1 MGFVENVPIVTAAE
15 IEEHTHE
22 EGLRRLDEASA
33 TVDGLC
39 AKATNAIMLA
49 LKLRGV
55 NPAHVQNVSDFKF
68 IACWWIAGTILAS
81 QPQSDESYSRK
92 AAFYLKKFEDG
103 VRTIFIEGPP
113 GDEASIGPPVPR
125 AFHLDE
131 EPTFARPTRNKRPGR
146 RLWPFWRSK

>member
-22 EGLRRLDEASA
+22 QDLRRLDQAAA
-33 TVDGLC
+33 TVDSLC

-55 NPAHVQNVSDFKF
+55 DPAHVQNVSDFKF
-68 IACWWIAGTILAS
+68 LACWWICGTILSS
-81 QPQSDESYSRK
+81 QPDDGLQKR
-92 AAFYLKKFEDG
+92 AAFYMKRFEEG
-103 VRTIFIEGPP
+103 VRSIFIEGPP
-113 GDEASIGPPVPR
+113 GEDASIGPPLPR

-131 EPTFARPTRNKRPGR
+131 EPTFARPTRNRRPGR
-146 RLWPFWRSK
+146 WLWPFWRTS